1 MKHDYAP
8 TLGVHLLE
16 TITRGMYREPFHAV
30 REYIQNAYDSIREAR
45 RLGILG
51 GSDGCIRINV
61 DPAKRTLEIR
71 DNGAGLAPE
80 AAAVYLLDIGK
91 SAKGRSTEGAER
103 NAGFRGIGRMAGM
116 SYCRELRFETSTGD
130 GRKCTVAFDAAGINQ
145 LTARGQ
151 EPTTIVDAIR
161 KNSFIADES
170 TASRDR
176 FLAVR
181 LIGLDAADAF
191 LDDKALRDY
200 IALNAPVPY
209 DDTVWSHGDAIRA
222 IAREQAAT
230 ESLDQVQVVIC
241 DADDNVVHDV
251 RRPFKN
257 TFRTK
262 DTRGNAGRTVS
273 VEGIRALPS
282 STASDGG
289 WWGWIAIHERGGALA
304 DVPFAGLRV
313 RMHNI
318 AIGGNEL
325 VRELFKTQY
334 LALWVF
340 GEIHITDLGLVPN
353 SQRDGFEQSG
363 SWDRIKARL
372 REETEALEKE
382 IRGESA
388 RRNQDPSVLIRRAET
403 ATESAR
409 QEITT
414 GFVSD
419 ERKEA
424 TSKNLEKTADRLRAA
439 ARQRRRDT
447 AEKEMLAEAAQA
459 VDNVIAEV
467 RAVRKTGTDEAH
479 AHLNKQ
485 ARRILRLVF
494 GVLKSELSDRQFRDL
509 QPKIY
514 AVLRPGKA
522 GR

>member
-45 RLGILG
+45 RHGILG
-51 GSDGCIRINV
+51 DSEGCIRIKV
-61 DPAKRTLEIR
+61 DPARRTLEIR
-71 DNGAGLAPE
+71 DNGTGLAPE
-80 AAAVYLLDIGK
+80 EAAVYLLDIGK

-103 NAGFRGIGRMAGM
+103 NAGFRGIGRMAGI
-116 SYCRELRFETSTGD
+116 SYCRELRFETSSGD
-130 GRKCTVAFDAAGINQ
+130 GRECTVAFDAAGINR

-161 KNSFIADES
+161 QNSFIADES
-170 TASRDR
+170 TASNDR
-176 FLAVR
+176 FVSVR
-181 LIGLDAADAF
+181 LIGLDAADVF

-222 IAREQAAT
+222 IAREHVAT
-230 ESLDQVQVVIC
+230 ESLDHVQVVIC
-241 DADDNVVHDV
+241 DADDNILHDV

-262 DTRGNAGRTVS
+262 NAQGKAGRTVS

-282 STASDGG
+282 TTASDGG
-289 WWGWIAIHERGGALA
+289 WWGWLAIHERGGALA
-304 DVPFAGLRV
+304 DVAFAGLRV

-318 AIGGNEL
+318 AIGGTDL
-325 VRELFKTQY
+325 LRELFKTQY
-334 LALWVF
+334 LAMWTF

-353 SQRDGFEQSG
+353 SQRDGFEQSE

-372 REETEALEKE
+372 REEVEALEKE

-388 RRNQDPSVLIRRAET
+388 RRHQDPRVLVRRAET
-403 ATESAR
+403 ATATAR
-409 QEITT
+409 EEVQT
-414 GFVSD
+414 GFSSD

-424 TSKNLEKTADRLRAA
+424 TSERLAKAAERLRAV

-447 AEKEMLAEAAQA
+447 AEKVMLVEAAQA
-459 VDNVIAEV
+459 VDKVIAEV
-467 RAVRKTGTDEAH
+467 QAARKAGTDEAH

-485 ARRILRLVF
+485 ARRVLRLVLE
-494 GVLKSELSDRQFRDL
+494 VLKAELSDRQFRDL

-514 AVLRPGKA
+514 AVLRPGKV

>member
-1 MKHDYAP
+1 MKRDYAP

-45 RLGILG
+45 RHGILAD
-51 GSDGCIRINV
+51 SEGCIRIKV

-71 DNGAGLAPE
+71 DNGTGLAPE

-103 NAGFRGIGRMAGM
+103 NAGFRGIGRMAGI
-116 SYCRELRFETSTGD
+116 SYCRELRFETSSGD
-130 GRKCTVAFDAAGINQ
+130 KRKCTVAFDAAGINQ

-161 KNSFIADES
+161 KNSFITEES
-170 TASRDR
+170 TAADDR
-176 FLAVR
+176 FLSVR

-191 LDDKALRDY
+191 LGDKALRDY

-209 DDTVWSHGDAIRA
+209 DETVWSHGDAIRV
-222 IAREQAAT
+222 IAREQAAP

-241 DADDNVVHDV
+241 DADDNVIHDV

-257 TFRTK
+257 TFRTQ
-262 DTRGNAGRTVS
+262 NAQGKPGRTVS
-273 VEGIRALPS
+273 VEGVRALPF
-282 STASDGG
+282 STGSDGG
-289 WWGWIAIHERGGALA
+289 WWGWMAIHERGGALA

-318 AIGGNEL
+318 AIGGTEL
-325 VRELFKTQY
+325 VRELFKTQH
-334 LALWVF
+334 LAMWVF

-353 SQRDGFEQSG
+353 SQRDGFEQSE

-372 REETEALEKE
+372 REEVEALEKE

-388 RRNQDPSVLIRRAET
+388 RRNQDPRVLVRRAET
-403 ATESAR
+403 ATKAAR
-409 QEITT
+409 QEIQT
-414 GFVSD
+414 GFSSD
-419 ERKEA
+419 DRKEA
-424 TSKNLEKTADRLRAA
+424 TSASLAKAAERLRAA
-439 ARQRRRDT
+439 AKQRRRGP
-447 AEKEMLAEAAQA
+447 AEKEMLVEAAQA
-459 VDNVIAEV
+459 VDKVIAEV

-485 ARRILRLVF
+485 ARRVLHLVF
-494 GVLKSELSDRQFRDL
+494 DVLRSELSDRQFRGL

-514 AVLRPGKA
+514 AALRPGKTD
-522 GR
+522 R